1 MITIVSRTKH
11 RFELNSN
18 MIALCAKRS
27 YHPSG
32 FVAKGLAER
41 AVFQILAL
49 ATGAPDSDIQA
60 ALRQDS
66 IEGAHQPAAALVE
79 SCQLGSVPPVMSTKT
94 IRHN

>member
-41 AVFQILAL
+41 TVLQILAL
-49 ATGAPDSDIQA
+49 ATGAPDADVQA

-79 SCQLGSVPPVMSTKT
+79 SCELRSVPPVMSTNK
-94 IRHN
+94 